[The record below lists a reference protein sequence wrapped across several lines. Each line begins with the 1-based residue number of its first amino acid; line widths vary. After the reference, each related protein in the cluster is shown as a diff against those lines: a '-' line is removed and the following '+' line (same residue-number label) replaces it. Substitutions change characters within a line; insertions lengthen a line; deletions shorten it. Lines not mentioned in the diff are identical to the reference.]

1 MTNLRQF
8 LLGCTLI
15 LFVVQAADA
24 DNKDYFDMSLEELMN
39 VQVTSASKKSQQ
51 LSDVSAAVFVINQE
65 DIKRSGATSIP
76 EALRMAPGIE
86 VSRQDSS
93 KWSVSAR
100 GFNGRFANK
109 LLVLID
115 GRSVYTLAFSGVYWE
130 NQDLMMED
138 IERIEV
144 IRGPGAALWGA
155 NAVNGVINII
165 TKHSANTQGGLMTAG
180 AGNKENGFG
189 SVRYGARLNQDTT
202 ARAYFKG
209 FDRGDFKL
217 LDGQDAHDNFNNLQ
231 GGFRIDSTL
240 TPKDTLTVSADAF
253 TSEIRENLSF
263 ASIANPPSYAR
274 NVIDTTRVSGGNLRS
289 NFTHTISSTSSYALQ
304 FYYDIY
310 KRLQPFDFETRQ
322 TVDIEFQHNF
332 KANSWNEI
340 VWGMSYRYLDGN
352 HTFPMPEVFT
362 LTEPNPQNHYYSLF
376 AKDEITLLDDKLWLT
391 LGSKFEH
398 NDFTGFEV
406 QPTARLLWAP
416 YEQHRFWGAVSRAVR
431 TPSIIDE
438 SLGLVSQFIP
448 PNPQNPIEKLRE
460 LPTAL
465 VITGSHDFK
474 AEDLL
479 AFELGYRFNL
489 DNSFSLDATVFYND
503 YSDMRLIA
511 PVSPSFTGSQIN
523 QPLVINNNGGGHTK
537 GFETSL
543 VWQMLDWWRW
553 DLTYSYLD
561 THLKSNDFLQETQ
574 SPQHKTSIRAV
585 MTPWHDV
592 NLDLWLRYA
601 DESSYFTINGPFSVP
616 SYVTMDARIAW
627 KPINNIELSIIGQNL
642 LDSKH
647 LESAGEA
654 FANPAQI
661 PRSFYGKIAFEF

>member
-1 MTNLRQF
+1 MIKLHPF
-8 LLGCTLI
+8 LLWCI
-15 LFVVQAADA
+15 VIAFIDPVFA

-51 LSDVSAAVFVINQE
+51 LSDVAAAVFVINQE

-86 VSRQDSS
+86 VSRMDSS

-130 NQDLMMED
+130 NQDIMMED

-165 TKHSANTQGGLMTAG
+165 TKHSANTQGGLVTAG
-180 AGNKENGFG
+180 AGSKENGFG
-189 SVRYGARLNQDTT
+189 SARYGVRLNPDTT

-217 LDGQDAHDNFNNLQ
+217 LDGRDARDNFNNLQ
-231 GGFRIDSTL
+231 GGFRIDSNL
-240 TPKDTLTVSADAF
+240 TPKDSLTVSADAF

-263 ASIANPPSYAR
+263 ATVKPPFTR
-274 NVIDTTRVSGGNLRS
+274 DIIDTTKVSGGNLRS
-289 NFTHTISSTSSYALQ
+289 NFTHTFSPTSSYALQ

-310 KRLQPFDFETRQ
+310 KRLQPFDSETRQ

-332 KANSWNEI
+332 QANSWNEI
-340 VWGMSYRYLDGN
+340 VWGMSYRYMDGD
-352 HTFPMPEVFT
+352 HTFPLPEVFT
-362 LTEPNPQNHYYSLF
+362 LTDPNPQNHYYSLF
-376 AKDEITLLDDKLWLT
+376 AKDEITLLDDELWLT

-398 NDFTGFEV
+398 NDFTGFEI

-416 YEQHRFWGAVSRAVR
+416 HEQHRFWGALSRAVR

-438 SLGLVSQFIP
+438 SLNLVGQFIP
-448 PNPQNPIEKLRE
+448 PPNPTLDKRPIA
-460 LPTAL
+460 T
-465 VITGSHDFK
+465 VITGSHAFT

-479 AFELGYRFNL
+479 AFELGYRSNL
-489 DNSFSLDATVFYND
+489 DNAFSLDATVFYND

-511 PVSPSFTGSQIN
+511 PINPIPTVNQIN
-523 QPLVINNNGGGHTK
+523 LPLVINNNGGGHTK

-553 DLTYSYLD
+553 DFTYSYLY

-585 MTPWHDV
+585 MSPWHDV
-592 NLDLWLRYA
+592 DFDLWLRYS
-601 DESSYFTINGPFSVP
+601 DKTSFFTINGPYPVS
-616 SYVTMDARIAW
+616 SYVTMDARLAW
-627 KPINNIELSIIGQNL
+627 KPIKNIELSLIGQNL
-642 LDSKH
+642 LDSNH

-654 FANPAQI
+654 FANPTQI
-661 PRSFYGKIAFEF
+661 PRSFYGKIAWEF